1 MSIQTE
7 LTRITNAKAAVKAA
21 IEGKGV
27 TVPDATLLDGMAS
40 LIESIEAGGGAM
52 YTGSITPSE
61 TREASYIVIHNLGV
75 VPNFAAMYAL
85 DDDTSVTDRMYLKAR
100 VAFCS
105 DVNDKT
111 TICGGN
117 TYRREGNTSYD
128 TTSYH
133 ANQEAF
139 TSTGYGSGQIVYG
152 ATKSQIAFTPF
163 ATSSRFYLQAG
174 TTYNILVAK
183 L

>member
-27 TVPDATLLDGMAS
+27 TVPDGTLLDGMAP

-61 TREASYIVIHNLGV
+61 TMEAQYIVIHHLGV

-117 TYRREGNTSYD
+117 AYRHEGGTSYD
-128 TTSYH
+128 TTSYK
-133 ANQEAF
+133 ANQYAF
-139 TSTGYGSGQIVYG
+139 TSINYGAGQIVYG
-152 ATKSQIAFTPF
+152 ATKSEISFTPF
-163 ATSSRFYLQAG
+163 VSSLRFYLQAG

>member
-7 LTRITNAKAAVKAA
+7 ITRIESAKTAIVTA
-21 IEGKGV
+21 IEGKSV
-27 TVPDATLLDGMAS
+27 TVPTGTKLDGMAA

-61 TREASYIVIHNLGV
+61 TTEAYYTVMHNLGV

-85 DDDTSVTDRMYLKAR
+85 DDDTSVTDRIYLKAR

-117 TYRREGNTSYD
+117 TYRSKGSTSYNGS
-128 TTSYH
+128 SY
-133 ANQEAF
+133 NVTQGAF
-139 TSTGYGSGQIVYG
+139 TSTGYGSGQIVYD
-152 ATKSQIAFTPF
+152 ATKSQIIFTPLLG
-163 ATSSRFYLQAG
+163 TNRLYLQAG